1 MDCFKMKMNS
11 KKYRDNL
18 MNFLLAYMC
27 NNTTPSV
34 KFILKLI

>member
-18 MNFLLAYMC
+18 MNFLFAYMC
-27 NNTTPSV
+27 NNTTARVNS
-34 KFILKLI
+34 ILKLI